1 MRRLGAVLIAAGLAV
16 APSGAAAGPKK
27 QDTWSDTEKAELPRR
42 LGVMIT
48 PLTPELR
55 GHFGTAKDRG
65 VLVARVE
72 PGSPAAAA
80 GILVG
85 DVLIDVRGELVDD
98 ATDVHAALAKA
109 KLGESVRVQVVRDKK
124 PVVLHAKVNEPLS
137 LFDLPRFWRDL
148 LGRPDQTAS
157 K

>member
-16 APSGAAAGPKK
+16 APSGAVAGPHK

-55 GHFGTAKDRG
+55 EHFGTAKDRG

-72 PGSPAAAA
+72 PRSPAAAA
-80 GILVG
+80 GLLVG

-109 KLGESVRVQVVRDKK
+109 KPGESVRVLVVRDKK
-124 PVVLHAKVNEPLS
+124 PVVLHARTSEPLS
-137 LFDLPRFWRDL
+137 LFDLPRLWRDL